1 MTVAFVQTDMTLT
14 DLLII
19 YLAFGAPLAVYKYLQ
34 NRGAEIGRRILV
46 SSFTFVF
53 WLPAAAEIGYLY
65 FTNAYFGGAFV
76 SRRDLVSA
84 DEKLS
89 AIRESLSTE
98 LIKCARGSSIHDL
111 RETIDRYVGLAG
123 AAKNSVGQAATENE
137 LFQAAGRE
145 KDQLSSICLM
155 RRNLHR
161 LERHH
166 IQASADFVG
175 LFEGSSNRPNAS
187 ASLDSGIE
195 MARQLDDHD
204 TVRKLGALKVKRG
217 EVWNS
222 EQLEQHQPMAAVPS
236 MPMTPSLNSD

>member
-1 MTVAFVQTDMTLT
+1 MTVAFVQSDMTLT

-34 NRGAEIGRRILV
+34 NRGTQIGRRILL

-89 AIRESLSTE
+89 AMRESLSNE
-98 LIKCARGSSIHDL
+98 LIKCARGSRVHDL
-111 RETIDRYVGLAG
+111 RETVDRYVGLAG
-123 AAKNSVGQAATENE
+123 AARNSIGQAATENE

-166 IQASADFVG
+166 IQASADFVE
-175 LFEGSSNRPNAS
+175 LFGWISDRPDAL

-195 MARQLDDHD
+195 IARQLDDHE
-204 TVRKLGALKVKRG
+204 TVRKLSALRVKRG
-217 EVWNS
+217 EVWKS
-222 EQLEQHQPMAAVPS
+222 EQLEHHQPMAAVPN
-236 MPMTPSLNSD
+236 MPMTASLNSD

>member
-1 MTVAFVQTDMTLT
+1 MTVALVQGDMTLT

-34 NRGAEIGRRILV
+34 NRGTQIGRRILL

-65 FTNAYFGGAFV
+65 FTNAYLGGAFV
-76 SRRDLVSA
+76 SRRDSVSA
-84 DEKLS
+84 EERLS
-89 AIRESLSTE
+89 AMRESLSTE
-98 LIKCARGSSIHDL
+98 LIKRARGSNIHDL
-111 RETIDRYVGLAG
+111 RETLDRYVGLAG
-123 AAKNSVGQAATENE
+123 AARNSVGQAAAKNE
-137 LFQAAGRE
+137 LFEAAGRE
-145 KDQLSSICLM
+145 KDELSSICLM

-166 IQASADFVG
+166 IQASADFIE
-175 LFEGSSNRPNAS
+175 LFEWGADRPDAS
-187 ASLDSGIE
+187 ASLDLGIE
-195 MARQLDDHD
+195 MARQLDDHE
-204 TVRKLGALKVKRG
+204 TVSKLSELKVKRG

>member
-1 MTVAFVQTDMTLT
+1 MTVAFVQIDMTLT

-89 AIRESLSTE
+89 AWT
-98 LIKCARGSSIHDL
+98 
-111 RETIDRYVGLAG
+111 
-123 AAKNSVGQAATENE
+123 
-137 LFQAAGRE
+137 
-145 KDQLSSICLM
+145 
-155 RRNLHR
+155 
-161 LERHH
+161 
-166 IQASADFVG
+166 
-175 LFEGSSNRPNAS
+175 
-187 ASLDSGIE
+187 
-195 MARQLDDHD
+195 
-204 TVRKLGALKVKRG
+204 
-217 EVWNS
+217 
-222 EQLEQHQPMAAVPS
+222 
-236 MPMTPSLNSD
+236 